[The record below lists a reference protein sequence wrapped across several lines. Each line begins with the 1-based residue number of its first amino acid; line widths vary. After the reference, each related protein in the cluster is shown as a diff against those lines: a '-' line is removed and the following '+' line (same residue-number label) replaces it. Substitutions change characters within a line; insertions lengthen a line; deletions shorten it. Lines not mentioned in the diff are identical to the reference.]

1 MKCKT
6 NNHTGTFPITQIKLR
21 TRSTWRKLIEE
32 HKNEYPLNKTVSKKE
47 TVASENMKQTC
58 GNITQLPKISIIR
71 TSSDII
77 PASKSIHINHKNEG
91 RKKHRKMKTIWES
104 ENRRKERT
112 DVKNIETWNTCCLRR
127 RGKRKKR
134 KDEEKICVRNL
145 AVKDG
150 FDLDQREKHERKKN
164 PRK

>member
-6 NNHTGTFPITQIKLR
+6 NNHAGTFPITQIKLR

-71 TSSDII
+71 TSSDIT
-77 PASKSIHINHKNEG
+77 PTSKSIHINHKNEG
-91 RKKHRKMKTIWES
+91 RKKHRKMKTIRES
-104 ENRRKERT
+104 ENQRIEERREPMWKILKLEILVVWE
-112 DVKNIETWNTCCLRR
+112 DAVKGRKGRMRR
-127 RGKRKKR
+127 RSVLG
-134 KDEEKICVRNL
+134 I
-145 AVKDG
+145 
-150 FDLDQREKHERKKN
+150 
-164 PRK
+164 